1 MASGRP
7 TVSLVAERAGVS
19 IASVSRVLNG
29 LPASPE
35 MTARVQAAVEALG
48 YAPDAAARS
57 LKMRRTDQ
65 LALAVDDIGNPVY
78 VEMMRAIESVVQPL
92 GFRLVVSSTRSD
104 PDGASGV
111 LRSLARGY
119 ADGLILSQLRP
130 TDELV
135 DELRRCRLPVVVV
148 GKLPSGVDID
158 NVRTDSAKGVGIAV
172 EHLVTTGRTSIAFV
186 NGPAGAVPATARS
199 RGFQHA
205 LTKHDLDVPDDLLV
219 AADDFTFEAGQRAG
233 KELFE
238 TAGPDAV
245 VCANDLLAIGVMRAA
260 AVAGITVPD
269 DVAVVGVDDIE
280 LAALYSPSLSSVSL
294 RSAERGERAARLLL
308 DRLADPEL
316 PCRRTTVGPRLVARE
331 STQPRPASARRT
343 GTR

>member
-7 TVSLVAERAGVS
+7 TVSLVAEQAGVS

-35 MTARVQAAVEALG
+35 MVTRVQAAVAELG

-78 VEMMRAIESVVQPL
+78 VEMMRAIESVVRPL

-104 PDGASGV
+104 PDGVSGV

-119 ADGLILSQLRP
+119 ADGLILSPLRP

-135 DELRRCRLPVVVV
+135 DELERCHLPVVVV
-148 GKLPSGVDID
+148 GKLPNGVAVD
-158 NVRTDSAKGVGIAV
+158 NVRTDSAKGIGIAV
-172 EHLVTTGRTSIAFV
+172 EHLLETGRRTIAFV
-186 NGPAGAVPATARS
+186 NGPAGVVPATARA

-205 LTKHDLDVPDDLLV
+205 MTRNRLEVPEELVV
-219 AADDFTFEAGQRAG
+219 AAEDFTFEAGQQAG
-233 KELFE
+233 AELF
-238 TAGPDAV
+238 ASGRPDAV
-245 VCANDLLAIGVMRAA
+245 VCANDLLGIGVMRAA
-260 AVAGITVPD
+260 VLAGLRVPT
-269 DVAVVGVDDIE
+269 DVAVIGMDDIE
-280 LAALYSPSLSSVSL
+280 LSALYSPSLSSVSL

-308 DRLADPEL
+308 DRLSNPEL

-331 STQPRPASARRT
+331 STLPSAEQSRQVVA
-343 GTR
+343 G